1 MHNLNDFGTS
11 SRWSN
16 FSHLYIERGA
26 KEYPLTRRIRERFA
40 KAGVVEIDD
49 YKTVFARPRQRFQ
62 AQKES
67 MKLILAVKKDRFL
80 YDGSGN
86 SQNFSF
92 EDFHYNTLMFNC
104 VYNCDYCYLQGMYP
118 SANIVVFVN
127 LEDYFTATREG
138 IEDRSNSSQ
147 PLYLCISYDTDLLA
161 FESIAPYCRAWI
173 EFVHGEPDLLVEIRT
188 KSAAYRA
195 IRDLPPTDRVV
206 LAWTLSPEPVAARY
220 EHGAAPLRLR
230 LDAIQSA
237 MEDGWPVRLCFD
249 PVLAVPSW
257 KSVYGE
263 LLEETFRRI
272 DPAGVRDVSVGV
284 FRMTKGY
291 FQRMRRQRQDTPL
304 LYGEHVQEG
313 TTVTYPA
320 GQREE
325 MTSFL
330 RQRLG
335 EHFNEDQIGVWT

>member
-1 MHNLNDFGTS
+1 MNGSATS
-11 SRWSN
+11 SRWGN

-26 KEYPLTRRIRERFA
+26 AGYPLTRRIRDRFA
-40 KAGVVEIDD
+40 KARVVEIDD
-49 YKTVFARPRQRFQ
+49 YKAVFARPRQRFQ

-80 YDGSGN
+80 YDGSGH
-86 SQNFSF
+86 SQDFSLENFY
-92 EDFHYNTLMFNC
+92 YNTLMFNC

-118 SANIVVFVN
+118 SANIVAFVN
-127 LEDYFTATREG
+127 VEDYFTATRRG
-138 IEDRSNSSQ
+138 IGDRSNPSQ

-173 EFVHGEPDLLVEIRT
+173 EFAHGEPDLLVEIRT

-195 IRDLPPTDRVV
+195 IGDLAPTDRVI

-230 LDAIQSA
+230 LDAVRAAID
-237 MEDGWPVRLCFD
+237 DGWPVRLCFD

-263 LLEETFRRI
+263 LLEETCRRI
-272 DPAGVRDVSVGV
+272 DPTAVRDVSVGV

-291 FQRMRRQRQDTPL
+291 FQRMRRQRRDTPL
-304 LYGEHVQEG
+304 LYGEYVQEG
-313 TTVTYPA
+313 TTVTYPS

-325 MTSFL
+325 MTAFL